1 MTTMMPDVTSSQ
13 IAILR
18 DQARMAHIVVRMGLD
33 GVTHEESLVQPE
45 AAGNCLNWVVGH
57 LLAIYDNVLPLVGQK
72 PVLPPA
78 AQKRYDRGSK
88 PIRDGGEALDIGELM
103 AMWDESAKRYD
114 AGLGALDPATLGD
127 PAPFS
132 PTGNPDETIGSLLS
146 TIAFHQSYHT
156 GQTGLLR
163 RIVGKTGVI
172 G

>member
-13 IAILR
+13 IAVLR
-18 DQARMAHIVVRMGLD
+18 DQARMAHIVVRLGLD
-33 GVTHEESLVQPE
+33 GVTHDESLVQPE

-57 LLAIYDNVLPLVGQK
+57 LLSIYDNVLPMLGQQ
-72 PVLPPA
+72 PVLPPS

-88 PIRDGGEALDIGELM
+88 PMRDGSEALDIAELM

-114 AGLGALDPATLGD
+114 AGLTALDPATLGER
-127 PAPFS
+127 APFS
-132 PTGNPDETIGSLLS
+132 PTNNPDETVGSLLS